1 LATTSGPRRSAKR
14 GSLVVVGTGIKL
26 IAHTTAEALDAIKR
40 AERLFFLV
48 DDPAT
53 EEWLRRLN
61 ATAASL
67 REHYA
72 VGKPRRRTYDEI
84 ARRLVGAVQSGLH
97 VCAVFYGHPGVFV
110 DPSHD
115 AIRRLRRAGYS
126 ARMLPG
132 ISTEDCL
139 FADIGFDPGDRGCQS
154 FEASDFLLYRRR
166 FDPTSALILWQVGL
180 LGEASVRPGMTAR
193 VERIETLVR
202 VLRRSY
208 PARHNV
214 LLYEAAQFAVCGPAI
229 TRVALSRLARTPLRP
244 VMTMYVPP
252 LANRRED
259 RGVARW
265 FDEA

>member
-1 LATTSGPRRSAKR
+1 MTSEPRRSTKR

-72 VGKPRRRTYDEI
+72 EGKPRAHTYDEI
-84 ARRLVGAVQSGLH
+84 ASRLVAAVRSGFD
-97 VCAVFYGHPGVFV
+97 VCAAFYGHPGVFV

-115 AIRRLRRAGYS
+115 AIRRLRRAGYP

-132 ISTEDCL
+132 ISSEDCL
-139 FADIGFDPGDRGCQS
+139 FADLGFDPGDRGCQS
-154 FEASDFLLYRRR
+154 FEASDFLLHRRR
-166 FDPTSALILWQVGL
+166 FDATSALILWQAGL
-180 LGEASVRPGMTAR
+180 LGEPSVRRGMTAR
-193 VERIETLVR
+193 VERIEKLVQ

-208 PARHNV
+208 PARHRV
-214 LLYEAAQFAVCGPAI
+214 VLYEAAQFPLCEPVI
-229 TRVALSRLARTPLRP
+229 TRVALSRLARTPMRP
-244 VMTMYVPP
+244 VTTLYVPP
-252 LANRRED
+252 LGDRREN
-259 RGVARW
+259 RTVARW
-265 FDEA
+265 FDEI